1 MRKTTF
7 RAGFAAAAA
16 AAMLLAGCGGTDST
30 GSTGS
35 TATGDSAAVEST
47 TDNGIAAL
55 GADEILAKA
64 KAALTKAGSYKMS
77 GSATQDGTTMKMDFE
92 ISGKDLKGTL
102 SMGEGAD
109 IELLSVG
116 GQQFMKP
123 SEGFWTMLG
132 LGAQAKV
139 MTEQL
144 GGKWVLVPTTDQS
157 MSSIFGAANPD
168 EVLKPTGT
176 LTKGEATEVA
186 GTPVITLTDS
196 GDAENAV
203 FVATKGEPYPVKLG
217 AATGDGVTFSDFGA
231 SFTGIKAPAEGEFV
245 KKEDLA

>member
-7 RAGFAAAAA
+7 RAGFAAVAA
-16 AAMLLAGCGGTDST
+16 AAMLLAGCGSNDST
-30 GSTGS
+30 GSTG
-35 TATGDSAAVEST
+35 TGDSAAVQSDA
-47 TDNGIAAL
+47 DNGVAAL
-55 GADEILAKA
+55 GAEEILAKA
-64 KAALTKAGSYKMS
+64 KEALTKAGSYKMS

-92 ISGKDLKGTL
+92 ISGKDLKGKLT
-102 SMGEGAD
+102 MGEGAD

-132 LGAQAKV
+132 LGAQAKT
-139 MTEQL
+139 MTDKL

-157 MSSIFGAANPD
+157 LSGIFGAANPD

-176 LTKGEATEVA
+176 LTKGAATEVA

-196 GDAENAV
+196 GDAETSM

-231 SFTGIKAPAEGEFV
+231 SFTDIKAPAEGEFV